1 MHRFTPG
8 NAIMLLRS
16 GSEFFPAL
24 IQAIGSAQREVWIET
39 YIFAD
44 DDAEAGPVV

>member
-1 MHRFTPG
+1 MNRYTPG

-24 IQAIGSAQREVWIET
+24 IAAIDAAQREVWVET
-39 YIFAD
+39 YLFAD
-44 DDAEAGPVV
+44 GVHPTPSLG